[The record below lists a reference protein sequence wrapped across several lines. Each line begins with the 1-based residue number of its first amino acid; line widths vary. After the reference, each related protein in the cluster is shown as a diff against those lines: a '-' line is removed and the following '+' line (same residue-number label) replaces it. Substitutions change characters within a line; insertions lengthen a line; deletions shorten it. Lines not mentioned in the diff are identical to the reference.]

1 MENKKMLRNILLP
14 TDGST
19 AALLAAETLADL
31 VAAPSETTV
40 TVAIVIEQ
48 LSVDSTDYDDEV
60 VGRHNEKMRERAQSA
75 LDATCRVLGRKGI
88 SHAQKIVE
96 GDPVSVALAHE
107 IENGQYDAIA
117 MGSRGLGMQKNN
129 LHYLGSVTEH
139 VIRRVDIPVIV
150 IPVHKD
156 K

>member
-1 MENKKMLRNILLP
+1 MLRNVLLP

-19 AALLAAETLADL
+19 AALIAAETLADMIGT
-31 VAAPSETTV
+31 PSDAHV
-40 TVAIVIEQ
+40 TVAIVIEP
-48 LSVDSTDYDDEV
+48 LSADTTDYDDEIV
-60 VGRHNEKMRERAQSA
+60 DRHNQKMRERAQVTV
-75 LDATCRVLGRKGI
+75 DATCRIFGRKNI
-88 SHAQKIVE
+88 AFTSKIVE

-107 IENGQYDAIA
+107 VENGQYDAVV
-117 MGSRGLGMQKNN
+117 MGSRGLGMKKNN

-139 VIRRVDIPVIV
+139 VIRRVGIPVLV